1 MLHIDGLC
9 KTFRSGGKT
18 VEAVK
23 GIDLH
28 LEPGEVLAFL
38 GPNGAGK
45 TTTVKMIAG
54 LIRKD
59 GGTVQV
65 AGSDPEKDARA
76 LKQIGAVLEG
86 NRNLYWRLTAH
97 ENLEYFGIL
106 RGLTGREARRRGT
119 ELLARFDLNE
129 KQRTPVRMLSRGMQ
143 QKLALAVALIH
154 SPRLL
159 LLDEP
164 TLGLDPEAAEVVK
177 GMIREIVADDRAVL
191 LTTHQMGVAEE
202 IAHRVAII
210 KDGEILTEA
219 TTEELLRRFSGK
231 AYQVF
236 LEDEV
241 DGDRRRRLEA
251 LGAWFNNGHVEYMGS
266 PEGLY
271 SVLEILCPLPIIKVE
286 KDQANLNG
294 IFLKLVRGQA
304 DA

>member
-1 MLHIDGLC
+1 MLRVNGLR
-9 KTFRSGGKT
+9 KSFGSGGRR

-23 GIDLH
+23 GIDLE
-28 LEPGEVLAFL
+28 LQPGEVLAFL

-59 GGTVQV
+59 GGSVRV
-65 AGSDPEKDARA
+65 AGRDPEKDVRA
-76 LKQIGAVLEG
+76 LRQIGVVLEG
-86 NRNLYWRLTAH
+86 NRNLYWRLTAQ

-106 RGLTGREARRRGT
+106 KGLARAEARRRGA
-119 ELLARFDLNE
+119 ELLARLE
-129 KQRTPVRMLSRGMQ
+129 LSQKRRTPVRLLSRGMQ
-143 QKLALAVALIH
+143 QKLALAVAFVH
-154 SPRLL
+154 SPDLL

-177 GMIREIVADDRAVL
+177 GMIRQIVADDRAVL
-191 LTTHQMGVAEE
+191 LTTHQLGVAEE

-219 TTEELLRRFSGK
+219 TTAELLKRFSGK
-231 AYQVF
+231 AYRVF
-236 LEDEV
+236 LEAEV
-241 DGDRRRRLEA
+241 DAERRRRLEA
-251 LGAWFNNGHVEYMGS
+251 LGAWCNNGHVEYMGG
-266 PEGLY
+266 PEGVY
-271 SVLEILCPLPIIKVE
+271 SVLETLRPLPIIKVE

-294 IFLKLVRGQA
+294 IFLKLMRGQV